1 MLRQLLSG
9 NQDFILL
16 NHSQIFNKHH
26 SSSLSFIQLKWCIE
40 ISSTQKW
47 ASVFL
52 VMHSGTVYNV
62 IHVFVRLICGGSHCE
77 DLCCQGCSNFTSWAT
92 SQDLCQDQGHEGDRE
107 IGCQVTFLITWEC
120 QEVMNLVCFS
130 KQIGVRANESWLSG
144 EALGHKAKQV

>member
-1 MLRQLLSG
+1 MLRQLLSD

-16 NHSQIFNKHH
+16 KHSQIFNKHH
-26 SSSLSFIQLKWCIE
+26 SLSLSFIQLKWCIE

-52 VMHSGTVYNV
+52 VIHSGTVYNV
-62 IHVFVRLICGGSHCE
+62 IHVFVRLVCDGSHCE

-107 IGCQVTFLITWEC
+107 IWCQVKQFTWEC
-120 QEVMNLVCFS
+120 QGVMNSVCFS

-144 EALGHKAKQV
+144 EALGHKARQV